1 MNSLERALQVDT
13 SKYERVVPQ
22 EPAASEPTRA
32 LLPVRDV
39 LERSP
44 VPTIPGTFPSSDALR
59 SYHLGGMVPQSRA
72 PMPAPASA
80 QGAGG
85 TQITNVVS
93 TTTSGGTTTNTLP
106 QIHVASIS
114 TPVLSP
120 NSQFQTAVSLIGEA
134 WNFFSVSISP
144 MAACRIRLYGTPA
157 GQTSDAGRNQFTP
170 AGLGTEQ
177 DLILDVLFDGV
188 SGAVWDVQGVTG
200 NNNQPGVSQLCFVTV
215 DNLSGGSTAL
225 SVTLQYSPL
234 CQ

>member
-93 TTTSGGTTTNTLP
+93 TTTSGGTTNTLP
-106 QIHVASIS
+106 QIQVASVS

-144 MAACRIRLYGTPA
+144 MAACRVRLYGTPG
-157 GQTSDAGRNQFTP
+157 GQTSDAGRNPLMP